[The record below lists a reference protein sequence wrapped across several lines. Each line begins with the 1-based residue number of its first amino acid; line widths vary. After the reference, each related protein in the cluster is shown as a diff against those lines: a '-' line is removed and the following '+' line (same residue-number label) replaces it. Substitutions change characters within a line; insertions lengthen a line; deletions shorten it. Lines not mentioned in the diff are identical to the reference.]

1 MSPSFSTVDA
11 MKINVKP
18 LTSRLYKAW
27 LRSRLDT
34 HSRSLQ
40 MIAAQRENDFHAERI
55 LHREVSEMRSKL
67 QSL

>member
-1 MSPSFSTVDA
+1 

-27 LRSRLDT
+27 LMSRLDT